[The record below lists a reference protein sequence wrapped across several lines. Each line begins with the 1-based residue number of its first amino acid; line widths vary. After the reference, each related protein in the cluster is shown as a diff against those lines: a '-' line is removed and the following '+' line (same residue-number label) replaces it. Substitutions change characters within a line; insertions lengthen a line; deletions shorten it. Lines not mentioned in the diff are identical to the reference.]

1 MLGGTSGSQ
10 RKGRDPSPPSTSW
23 DLAPPGMLSWAEK
36 PQAALW
42 PFGLCPF
49 MAGIAGHAQGAW
61 QPSGPQE
68 PLQSA
73 NGGRGDWE
81 GSTVEIKVPEQE
93 CGGLEGPQCPSLLPG
108 PGLPCHPDRDPD
120 PLHAAGQPGRAGPGE
135 QPLSSSFRQSLGSF
149 WLLVWPQLPCP
160 VSGYTEPST
169 LRWALRVQGGVG
181 IPVKASDP
189 MAARPP
195 SHSLCPRCLEGR
207 CWGSS
212 AEPPGTDLL
221 PAGDPREQSR
231 PGQRVSDQLQI
242 QGLPPCSENQGQGGG
257 SP

>member
-160 VSGYTEPST
+160 VSGYRALHAALGPEGAGRGGHSREGFRPHGCSASLPLTLST
-169 LRWALRVQGGVG
+169 V
-181 IPVKASDP
+181 P
-189 MAARPP
+189 
-195 SHSLCPRCLEGR
+195 GR
-207 CWGSS
+207 
-212 AEPPGTDLL
+212 AVL
-221 PAGDPREQSR
+221 
-231 PGQRVSDQLQI
+231 GQL
-242 QGLPPCSENQGQGGG
+242 G
-257 SP
+257 